1 MRTAAGGFVP
11 GSCVAPVFVLAV
23 MLMLHACSAND
34 PIPLPGPGPADA
46 SGSSTPTFDAGAAT
60 DAP

>member
-1 MRTAAGGFVP
+1 
-11 GSCVAPVFVLAV
+11 V

-34 PIPLPGPGPADA
+34 PIPLPGPGQADA
-46 SGSSTPTFDAGAAT
+46 SGSTKPTFDAGAAP